1 MKNPVFRMIFFIY
14 LGVLLIAILIAT
26 GILWKKLSEYQEKYE
41 QNEFTRERIEDE
53 KRSPQL
59 AFEKYTEEI
68 TSKDLAS
75 IWISDHPGTFET
87 QETVTAYYEGLIASG
102 EDGLEYF
109 KDDSY
114 TDEIPVFKASVGD
127 VDVYRVTLSGRGV
140 NWEVSETALFAEGEE
155 SVDVTVPEG
164 FTVKCNGKALDEKN
178 ITKSKIVCFPYDS
191 EREKYGYDQL
201 MQGEVFLNEYHVGE
215 LLCTPEITI
224 VDRNGNELPFA
235 EGSGYFIYP
244 DEETVRSVE
253 EWSLAFLKSYLNYY
267 IYGKAG
273 IDEHLAAAQSYT
285 FPGSPAWNALINAY
299 EDSVSWAYG
308 HSNLRN
314 ELISVHK
321 PVMWA
326 DNLCTIDITY
336 HAYAMRNGRELDYS
350 RQDERIRMILV
361 DYGYGYRIYAFD
373 VSPKGEYGEEETL
386 ETQE

>member
-1 MKNPVFRMIFFIY
+1 MIFFIY

-59 AFEKYTEEI
+59 TFEEYTEEI

-75 IWISDHPGTFET
+75 IWINDHPGTFET

-224 VDRNGNELPFA
+224 ADRNGNELPFA

-373 VSPKGEYGEEETL
+373 VSPKGEYGEEEIL

>member
-1 MKNPVFRMIFFIY
+1 MIFFIY

-26 GILWKKLSEYQEKYE
+26 GILWKKLSEYQDKYE

-59 AFEKYTEEI
+59 TFEEYTEEI

-75 IWISDHPGTFET
+75 IWINDHPGTFET

-224 VDRNGNELPFA
+224 ADRNGNELPFA

-326 DNLCTIDITY
+326 DNLCTIDIAY

>member
-1 MKNPVFRMIFFIY
+1 MIFFIY
-14 LGVLLIAILIAT
+14 LGVLLVAILVT
-26 GILWKKLSEYQEKYE
+26 MGILWKKLSEYQDKYE

-59 AFEKYTEEI
+59 TFEKYTEEI

-75 IWISDHPGTFET
+75 IWINDHPGTFET
-87 QETVTAYYEGLIASG
+87 QETVTAYYDGLIASG

-224 VDRNGNELPFA
+224 ADRNGNEIPFS
-235 EGSGYFIYP
+235 EGSGYLIYP

-285 FPGSPAWNALINAY
+285 FSGSPAWNALINAY

-373 VSPKGEYGEEETL
+373 VSPKGEYGEEEIL

>member
-1 MKNPVFRMIFFIY
+1 MIFFIY

-26 GILWKKLSEYQEKYE
+26 GILWKKLSEYQDKYE

-59 AFEKYTEEI
+59 TFEEYTEEI

-75 IWISDHPGTFET
+75 IWINDHPGTFET

-224 VDRNGNELPFA
+224 ADRNGNELPFA

>member
-1 MKNPVFRMIFFIY
+1 MIFFIY

-26 GILWKKLSEYQEKYE
+26 GILWKKLSEYQDKYE

-59 AFEKYTEEI
+59 TFEEYTEEI

-75 IWISDHPGTFET
+75 IWINDHPGTFET
-87 QETVTAYYEGLIASG
+87 QETVTAYYDGLIASG

-140 NWEVSETALFAEGEE
+140 NWEISETALFAEGEE

-224 VDRNGNELPFA
+224 ADRNGNELPFA
-235 EGSGYFIYP
+235 EGSGYLIYP

-350 RQDERIRMILV
+350 RQDERIRMILA
-361 DYGYGYRIYAFD
+361 DYGYGFRIYAFD

>member
-1 MKNPVFRMIFFIY
+1 MIFFIY

-26 GILWKKLSEYQEKYE
+26 GILWKKLSEYQDKYE

-59 AFEKYTEEI
+59 TFEEYTEEI

-75 IWISDHPGTFET
+75 IWINDHPGTFET
-87 QETVTAYYEGLIASG
+87 QETVTAYYDGLIASG

-140 NWEVSETALFAEGEE
+140 NWEISETALFAEGEE

-224 VDRNGNELPFA
+224 ADRNGNELPFA
-235 EGSGYFIYP
+235 EGSGYLIYP

-350 RQDERIRMILV
+350 RQDERIRMILA